1 MSPSPPSDGEVM
13 LVVSMPTHASA
24 TLDVLYTTAD
34 PIRRVYSCQ
43 NLSMDGISEL
53 VMQFVHTH
61 VQGPYTLVIDD
72 TDNTFSGATVETK
85 IQRTQKT
92 PKRTIRGL
100 EAAHICAQH
109 RLE

>member
-1 MSPSPPSDGEVM
+1 MSPSPDEEVM
-13 LVVSMPTHASA
+13 LVVSIPTHASA
-24 TLDVLYTTAD
+24 ALDVLYTTAD

-43 NLSMDGISEL
+43 NLSMDSVSEL
-53 VMQFVHTH
+53 VTQFVLTH

-72 TDNTFSGATVETK
+72 TDNTFSGAIVETR